1 MNADVEIISA
11 EARDALLV
19 PISALREL
27 GPDQYAVF
35 VVQPDGE
42 LLLRPVRVGL
52 QDYVNAEILSG
63 LELGEVVS
71 TGVEESTETA
81 VPEEMTP
88 PQNPMM
94 RMLGG

>member
-1 MNADVEIISA
+1 LRTVE
-11 EARDALLV
+11 
-19 PISALREL
+19 
-27 GPDQYAVF
+27 
-35 VVQPDGE
+35 
-42 LLLRPVRVGL
+42 VGL

-81 VPEEMTP
+81 VPEEMVP